1 MRNPYDVLGLD
12 PSAGMDEVKRA
23 YRELAKKYNEDYRKM
38 DEINAAYDEIVMN
51 SGTRGSESYSKSS
64 NQYSYDAGA
73 TQGASEFGD
82 IRAKLNSGRID
93 DAEMLL
99 DGVPY
104 ARRNAEWFYLKG
116 TIQHRRGWLESAA
129 ESFEKAYNM
138 EPGNKEYQAAYKHLS
153 REKKGSFRQER
164 KQEANE
170 GCCDICDPCGSCDS
184 CDICSGLC
192 CADCCCECMGGDLIR
207 CC

>member
-1 MRNPYDVLGLD
+1 MNPYEVLGLERGASLD
-12 PSAGMDEVKRA
+12 DVKRA
-23 YRELAKKYNEDYRKM
+23 YRDLARQYNGDYRKM
-38 DEINAAYDEIVMN
+38 DELNAAYDAIVMN
-51 SGTRGSESYSKSS
+51 LGNKGHSNNGYSKQ
-64 NQYSYDAGA
+64 NTQYSYNSDPSDGV
-73 TQGASEFGD
+73 SEFGD

-99 DGVPY
+99 DGIPY
-104 ARRNAEWFYLKG
+104 KNRNAEWFYLKG

-138 EPGNKEYQAAYKHLS
+138 EPQNPEYRAAYRQLN
-153 REKKGSFRQER
+153 REKKGSFRQEA
-164 KQEANE
+164 KAETAEACCCDSCCTCD
-170 GCCDICDPCGSCDS
+170 GCDICT
-184 CDICSGLC
+184 GLC